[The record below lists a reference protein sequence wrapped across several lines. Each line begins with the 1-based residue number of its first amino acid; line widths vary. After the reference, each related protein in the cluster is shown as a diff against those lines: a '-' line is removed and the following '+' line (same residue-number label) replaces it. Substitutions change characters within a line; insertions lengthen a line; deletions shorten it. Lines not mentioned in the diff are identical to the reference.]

1 MSIKIKKAGLLAVS
15 ILALSHGTALAG
27 SSHMPALPSLI
38 PSNPEAGECYARVK
52 VPARFES
59 RSQNVMVQEGY
70 TEYQV
75 QQPHITSRAQEV
87 MVKEPSVEYRVR
99 QPRYT
104 TVTEQ
109 MMVRPAYEKLKVT
122 PPEFHTVTET
132 VQVSGSRLIWK
143 KGNPGKLAAEGYTI
157 HSTADA
163 GPGGHGYSSTT
174 QFGAAQSDA
183 THCGETCEIWCLVE
197 EPGQSVSFNRKA
209 LARPSM
215 VQRVPVEAKYQSITK
230 QMLADPG
237 GVEEIPIPAK
247 YQTVMVEDVMPAY
260 ATGSIDVPPV
270 FNDVAVDVA
279 VEDERWEWRRV
290 VCETGTYLGPVDNS
304 GSGYSSGTSSY
315 SSGSYDSGTTYS
327 SGGSYSSG
335 TTYGSGSSYSS
346 GSTYSGPTHNDYEG
360 VCRGKTQEECYGQ
373 DLINAYNQTH
383 SGASTS
389 HHNGY
394 YNSGSSS
401 AYGSSSS
408 TGEIGYY
415 DQTTGEYETV
425 KRKNKRYRR

>member
-1 MSIKIKKAGLLAVS
+1 MTIKFRKSGLLAVS
-15 ILALSHGTALAG
+15 IFALSHGTAFAG
-27 SSHMPALPSLI
+27 SGHMPALPSLV
-38 PSNPEAGECYARVK
+38 PSSPEAGECYARVK
-52 VPARFES
+52 IPARFES

-75 QQPHITSRAQEV
+75 QQPQISSRAQEV

-109 MMVRPAYEKLKVT
+109 MMVRPAYEKLKVS
-122 PPEFHTVTET
+122 PPQFHTVTET

-143 KGNPGKLAAEGYTI
+143 KGNPGQLAAQGYTI

-163 GPGGHGYSSTT
+163 GPGGQGYSSTT
-174 QFGAAQSDA
+174 QYGSAQNNA

-197 EPGQSVSFNRKA
+197 EPGQSVTFNRKA
-209 LARPSM
+209 LASPSM
-215 VQRVPVEAKYQSITK
+215 VHRVPVAAKYQSITK

-237 GVEEIPIPAK
+237 GVQEIPIPAK
-247 YQTVMVEDVMPAY
+247 YQTVMVEDVMPAH
-260 ATGSIDVPPV
+260 ASGAIDVPPV
-270 FNDVAVDVA
+270 FDNVAVSVP

-290 VCETGTYLGPVDNS
+290 VCEPGTRPGTTTSHSSSYSAPS
-304 GSGYSSGTSSY
+304 TYSSSSSSY
-315 SSGSYDSGTTYS
+315 SSGPTYS
-327 SGGSYSSG
+327 
-335 TTYGSGSSYSS
+335 SGSSYSS
-346 GSTYSGPTHNDYEG
+346 GAVHSSGSTYNSGASYNDYES

-383 SGASTS
+383 QGTTTS
-389 HHNGY
+389 HNNGY
-394 YNSGSSS
+394 YNTGSH
-401 AYGSSSS
+401 S

-415 DQTTGEYETV
+415 DQATGAYETV
-425 KRKNKRYRR
+425 KRKNKRYRK

>member
-1 MSIKIKKAGLLAVS
+1 MSIKLKKTGLLAVS
-15 ILALSHGTALAG
+15 ILALCHGTALAG
-27 SSHMPALPSLI
+27 NAHIPALPSLV

-75 QQPHITSRAQEV
+75 QQPHISSRAQEV
-87 MVKEPSVEYRVR
+87 MVKEPSTEYRVR

-109 MMVRPAYEKLKVT
+109 MMIRPAYEKLKVS

-143 KGNPGKLAAEGYTI
+143 KGNPGQLAAEGYTI
-157 HSTADA
+157 HSTADG

-174 QFGAAQSDA
+174 QYGSAQNNA
-183 THCGETCEIWCLVE
+183 THCGQTCEIWCLVE

-215 VQRVPVEAKYQSITK
+215 VHRIPVEAKYQSITK

-237 GVEEIPIPAK
+237 GVDEIPIPAK
-247 YQTVMVEDVMPAY
+247 YQTVMVEDVMPAH
-260 ATGSIDVPPV
+260 ASSTHEVPAV
-270 FNDVAVDVA
+270 YNDVAVNVA

-290 VCETGTYLGPVDNS
+290 VCETGTHPGTTSSSYS
-304 GSGYSSGTSSY
+304 SGYSSGTPSYSGSTYSTDSY
-315 SSGSYDSGTTYS
+315 SSGA
-327 SGGSYSSG
+327 YSSG
-335 TTYGSGSSYSS
+335 TTYGSDSAYTSSSYSS
-346 GSTYSGPTHNDYEG
+346 GSTYSGPTHNEYEG

-373 DLINAYNQTH
+373 DLIDAYNETH
-383 SGASTS
+383 AGSSTS
-389 HHNGY
+389 FNNGY
-394 YNSGSSS
+394 YDSGSSS
-401 AYGSSSS
+401 SEGDV
-408 TGEIGYY
+408 GYY

-425 KRKNKRYRR
+425 KRKNKRYRK